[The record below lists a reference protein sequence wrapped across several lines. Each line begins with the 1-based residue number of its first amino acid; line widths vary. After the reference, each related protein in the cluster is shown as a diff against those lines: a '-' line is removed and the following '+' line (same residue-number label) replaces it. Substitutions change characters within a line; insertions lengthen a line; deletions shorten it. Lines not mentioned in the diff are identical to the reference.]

1 MYLVFPPVKSAL
13 FSQASR
19 SSDRRG
25 ALRTS
30 GLLRLVHYM
39 ALYLRLLALVG
50 YVPTAVGKTD
60 TCVGP
65 LALGRQG
72 VFLTTWEH

>member
-13 FSQASR
+13 FSQAPY

-25 ALRTS
+25 ALRPS
-30 GLLRLVHYM
+30 SLRRLVHYM
-39 ALYLRLLALVG
+39 ALYLRVLALVG

-60 TCVGP
+60 ACVCP

-72 VFLTTWEH
+72 VGLTTWEH